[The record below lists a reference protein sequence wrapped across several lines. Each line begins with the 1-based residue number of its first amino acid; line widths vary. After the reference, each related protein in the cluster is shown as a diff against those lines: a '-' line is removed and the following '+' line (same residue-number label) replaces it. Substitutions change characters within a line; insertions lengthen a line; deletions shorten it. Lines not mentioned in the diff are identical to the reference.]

1 MSISWSVRRRDGP
14 SLPIDDSV
22 ELNFGHKTKLQ
33 QGFFERELYSE
44 TGTAVAHDR
53 DGMGDVET
61 HEQPIG
67 VRFQI
72 PYGATNPT
80 ATSLSTII
88 VRALH
93 CVGLILPGVIEDPR
107 SLSGI
112 TSS

>member
-1 MSISWSVRRRDGP
+1 
-14 SLPIDDSV
+14 LPIDDSV

-72 PYGATNPT
+72 NPT
-80 ATSLSTII
+80 APRIP
-88 VRALH
+88 RQH
-93 CVGLILPGVIEDPR
+93 HFPR
-107 SLSGI
+107 SL
-112 TSS
+112 